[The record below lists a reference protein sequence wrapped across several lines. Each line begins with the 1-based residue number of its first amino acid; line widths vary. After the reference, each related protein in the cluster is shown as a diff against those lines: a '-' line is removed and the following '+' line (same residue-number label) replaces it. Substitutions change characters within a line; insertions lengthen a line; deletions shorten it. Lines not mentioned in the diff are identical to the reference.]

1 MQPGATSL
9 NSNMIRDG
17 HPACRLKPASPAVP
31 AASAKEENKNN
42 NDEKC
47 LGIHDVQ
54 PFQCDGFGLS
64 FSTISAFA
72 RMHIIWGDAIVPA
85 SSRSASSRAGR
96 SFRPTG
102 LMKRNEPI
110 ADLIE
115 KAGREERPASP
126 GHQSAAT
133 FCSLLS
139 QPEGASI
146 EEMMQATDW
155 QQHSVRRFLAGTV
168 KKKLGVPLTSSKP
181 NDGCVGGLPC
191 QRNETT
197 GTVSCREPGADCRA
211 GVDRDTGHALIGN
224 IVCRAEGQEG
234 RLRPSR
240 IGAPNVAGD

>member
-1 MQPGATSL
+1 MRPGATSL

-54 PFQCDGFGLS
+54 PFQCDGFRLG

-102 LMKRNEPI
+102 FMKRNERI

-115 KAGREERPASP
+115 KAGREETAAVGTKRMVGRNAAS
-126 GHQSAAT
+126 
-133 FCSLLS
+133 
-139 QPEGASI
+139 
-146 EEMMQATDW
+146 
-155 QQHSVRRFLAGTV
+155 
-168 KKKLGVPLTSSKP
+168 
-181 NDGCVGGLPC
+181 
-191 QRNETT
+191 
-197 GTVSCREPGADCRA
+197 
-211 GVDRDTGHALIGN
+211 
-224 IVCRAEGQEG
+224 
-234 RLRPSR
+234 
-240 IGAPNVAGD
+240 

>member
-1 MQPGATSL
+1 MRPGATSL

-54 PFQCDGFGLS
+54 PFQCDGFGLG

-102 LMKRNEPI
+102 LMKRNERV

-115 KAGREERPASP
+115 KAGREEAAAAASRDRRRGSGRLAP
-126 GHQSAAT
+126 CFPLQRSGAGHY
-133 FCSLLS
+133 
-139 QPEGASI
+139 
-146 EEMMQATDW
+146 
-155 QQHSVRRFLAGTV
+155 
-168 KKKLGVPLTSSKP
+168 
-181 NDGCVGGLPC
+181 
-191 QRNETT
+191 
-197 GTVSCREPGADCRA
+197 RA
-211 GVDRDTGHALIGN
+211 GPARVSADGPHAARDPSPILRSIVAPSATLVAFCDSKMTGCGGIRSQLICDELVWDKA
-224 IVCRAEGQEG
+224 IFLQ
-234 RLRPSR
+234 RL
-240 IGAPNVAGD
+240 AH

>member
-1 MQPGATSL
+1 MRPGAMSL

-54 PFQCDGFGLS
+54 PFQCDGFGLG

-85 SSRSASSRAGR
+85 SSRSASSRSGR

-102 LMKRNEPI
+102 LMKRNERI

-115 KAGREERPASP
+115 KAGREEAAAS
-126 GHQSAAT
+126 
-133 FCSLLS
+133 
-139 QPEGASI
+139 ASR
-146 EEMMQATDW
+146 
-155 QQHSVRRFLAGTV
+155 VRRRGSGRLAPCFPVQRKEGLRQNRQNQN
-168 KKKLGVPLTSSKP
+168 LGDRKDHNQACFTSSAGSTSAP
-181 NDGCVGGLPC
+181 RLSSPQTSPSVNG
-191 QRNETT
+191 
-197 GTVSCREPGADCRA
+197 RA
-211 GVDRDTGHALIGN
+211 SSVM
-224 IVCRAEGQEG
+224 
-234 RLRPSR
+234 PK
-240 IGAPNVAGD
+240 